1 VFQFCQAYR
10 ILPFVRIEEFL
21 TKIGKNIQKI
31 RKEKGLTQ
39 ENLDEGDFA
48 IPVRTLQDIEAGKG
62 NVTVKSLFKIAKQLK
77 VKPKDLLDV

>member
-1 VFQFCQAYR
+1 
-10 ILPFVRIEEFL
+10 VRIEEFL

>member
-1 VFQFCQAYR
+1 M
-10 ILPFVRIEEFL
+10 RIEEFL